1 VIFVTRSASS
11 IGLISRHVDYE
22 EAGFVRHRKS
32 FGGVYLSGR
41 RNLPDPGR
49 SRATSMPTVS
59 SRNGLDRVAVLR
71 TTGLFSSLPEPILG
85 TLAASFTSRKLNRG
99 EILYS
104 EQDDASALYVVGR
117 GVLRSVRLSA
127 DGREQVLSTERPGA
141 ILAAVAIFGGGKFYS
156 TLIADAPSEVLA
168 IGKREALDLCRTYP
182 ELLWNLARV
191 LASKLRHSAE
201 LIETLALRQV
211 DQRVAQYL
219 LAVCQQRG
227 IEDHEMCVVELTMS
241 RSEIAS
247 RVGSAREVVSRAF
260 TQLEKAGLIQ
270 LQGRRLVTIPEMQAL
285 REFADADTSSKKP
298 NLVCEL
304 SSDMV

>member
-1 VIFVTRSASS
+1 MSS
-11 IGLISRHVDYE
+11 V
-22 EAGFVRHRKS
+22 V
-32 FGGVYLSGR
+32 
-41 RNLPDPGR
+41 
-49 SRATSMPTVS
+49 
-59 SRNGLDRVAVLR
+59 SRNTLDRVAVLR
-71 TTGLFSSLPEPILG
+71 STDLFGSLSEPVLS
-85 TLAASFTSRKLNRG
+85 TLAASFTTRRLSRG

-117 GVLRSVRLSA
+117 GVLRSVRLSV

-156 TLIADAPSEVLA
+156 TVIADAPSEVLA
-168 IGKREALDLCRTYP
+168 IRRCEALGLCQTHP

-191 LASKLRHSAE
+191 LANKLRHSAE

-219 LAVCQQRG
+219 LTVCQQRG
-227 IEDHEMCVVELTMS
+227 IQSQGTCVVELMMN

-260 TQLEKAGLIQ
+260 TQLEKAGLIK
-270 LQGRRLVTIPEMQAL
+270 LQGRRLVTIPNMQAL
-285 REFADADTSSKKP
+285 RAFAGADTPLKNP
-298 NLVCEL
+298 ELVSEL